1 MAHATLGIFNVPF
14 VTGDDVNMDME
25 YALAGGRS
33 NVNADIV
40 TIRLEFLVQSH
51 AFLGDQL
58 HAGMNLLGCQV
69 EKTGNMATRDDQGMA
84 RAHRVGIT
92 RTVSKFMLQ

>member
-1 MAHATLGIFNVPF
+1 MSLLWNHMAHATLGIFNVPF

-40 TIRLEFLVQSH
+40 TIRLEFLVQSGVRSKK
-51 AFLGDQL
+51 L
-58 HAGMNLLGCQV
+58 
-69 EKTGNMATRDDQGMA
+69 ATWR
-84 RAHRVGIT
+84 RGIT
-92 RTVSKFMLQ
+92 RVWPGLTA